1 MVPVQTILPNLL
13 AEVLRRAP
21 LTPEKVAFAW
31 RASVGP
37 AINKVTTVELR
48 GRVLHVRTKDA
59 SWQREVERSI
69 GIVRSRL
76 EALLGHGVVGDIQVS
91 AD

>member
-1 MVPVQTILPNLL
+1 MIPVHQLMPSAI
-13 AEVLRRAP
+13 AEVLRKAP
-21 LTPEKVAFAW
+21 MSPDKVAFAW

-48 GRVLHVRTKDA
+48 GRVLLVRTKDP
-59 SWQREVERSI
+59 SWQREVERSL

-76 EALLGHGVVGDIQVS
+76 EALLGHGVVGDIRVI

>member
-1 MVPVQTILPNLL
+1 MLPVHKILPGAL

-31 RASVGP
+31 RTAVGP
-37 AINKVTTVELR
+37 ALDHVTRVELR
-48 GRVLHVRTKDA
+48 GRVLHVRARDEA
-59 SWQREVERSI
+59 WRREVERSM
-69 GIVRSRL
+69 GIVRSRM
-76 EALLGHGVVGDIQVS
+76 EALLGRGVVGDIQVT

>member
-1 MVPVQTILPNLL
+1 MIPVQTILPEVL
-13 AEVLRRAP
+13 AEVLRKTP
-21 LTPEKVAFAW
+21 LCPEKVAFAW